1 VFQPVERRVQRALI
15 HFEHTFRSLLDTLSD
30 IPTVQRAV
38 SQCSK
43 DQQSQSSL
51 QKIQTAL
58 LRHDVVFLHQRGVD
72 GQQQ

>member
-1 VFQPVERRVQRALI
+1 VFQAVEGRVQRPLI

-30 IPTVQRAV
+30 IPTVQRAI
-38 SQCSK
+38 SQSSK

-51 QKIQTAL
+51 QKFQTAQ
-58 LRHDVVFLHQRGVD
+58 LRHDVAFLHQRGVD